1 MDEEAG
7 SGGCRSYSRSVLDPE
22 VTCLNSELEVMGIQM
37 AQDLITPWSSGIYQT
52 DTGKEFGPLGWQEA
66 GSKAGR
72 FAGLRVK

>member
-1 MDEEAG
+1 M
-7 SGGCRSYSRSVLDPE
+7 
-22 VTCLNSELEVMGIQM
+22 LEVMGFQM
-37 AQDLITPWSSGIYQT
+37 AQDLNTPWSSGIYQT